1 VVGVEPPVDQPVKL
15 YPVPAAVTNCG
26 VVTLM
31 NCVWFAGTCCEIGA
45 GIYGPLAPM
54 LA

>member
-31 NCVWFAGTCCEIGA
+31 VSV
-45 GIYGPLAPM
+45 
-54 LA
+54 